1 MKIKQINHKKTEKKI
16 KHKNMKIIKNLKKI

>member
-1 MKIKQINHKKTEKKI
+1 MKIKQINNKKIEKKI